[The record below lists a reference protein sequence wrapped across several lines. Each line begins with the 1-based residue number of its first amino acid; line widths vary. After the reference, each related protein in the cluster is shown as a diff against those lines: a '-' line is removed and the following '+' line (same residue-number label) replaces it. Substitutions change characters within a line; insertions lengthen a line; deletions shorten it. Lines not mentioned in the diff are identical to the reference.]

1 MSDTMATPSHEPGP
15 APPVVAGG
23 EGAGGQPHEPG
34 FRLKPTHLAYLMGPV
49 AFVALLLLMRFH
61 LIVHESVWLW
71 VAVCI
76 AVPATSLVVNHLYSV
91 RPSRLRLHLRIA
103 PQAAGVTAVI
113 YLTWWG
119 AGLSGA

>member
-15 APPVVAGG
+15 APPVVAGE
-23 EGAGGQPHEPG
+23 EGAGGQPQEPR

-71 VAVCI
+71 VSETEFSGA
-76 AVPATSLVVNHLYSV
+76 
-91 RPSRLRLHLRIA
+91 RPSEADL
-103 PQAAGVTAVI
+103 VWTF
-113 YLTWWG
+113 T
-119 AGLSGA
+119 